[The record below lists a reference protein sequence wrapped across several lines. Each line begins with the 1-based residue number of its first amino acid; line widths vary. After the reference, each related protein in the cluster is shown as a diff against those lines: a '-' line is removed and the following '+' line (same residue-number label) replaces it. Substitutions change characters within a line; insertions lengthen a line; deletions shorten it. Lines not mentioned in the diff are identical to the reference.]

1 MSKNK
6 TIFVSRESMRLRSIV
21 RAKAINDALEEHR
34 KSNSKELRNSKD
46 NITKFEKKKD
56 FSVLIY
62 IDANQDAHF
71 VDTVKKWA

>member
-21 RAKAINDALEEHR
+21 RAKSINDALEEHH

-56 FSVLIY
+56 FR
-62 IDANQDAHF
+62 
-71 VDTVKKWA
+71 